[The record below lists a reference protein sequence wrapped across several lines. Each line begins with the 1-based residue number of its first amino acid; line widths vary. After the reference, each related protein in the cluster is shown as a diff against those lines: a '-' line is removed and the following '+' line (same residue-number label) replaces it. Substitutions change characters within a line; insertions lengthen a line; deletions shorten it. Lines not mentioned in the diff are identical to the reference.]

1 MKKIIFGLFIF
12 IASLTGI
19 IFAILT
25 FLKKFKTK
33 KELVDDLILDE
44 AKEKEKVYETE
55 DFKNADDLK
64 ANEKEIIYEDFKE
77 QKSADY

>member
-64 ANEKEIIYEDFKE
+64 ANEREIIYEDFKE